1 MAGLRSVL
9 RVSFFHP
16 TLLQLF
22 ILCHLDMT
30 KANMYTYFID
40 NQQALTHRS
49 VVFGLRELNA
59 TETAD
64 ACSSSAVQRLPI
76 TDQRM
81 NFTANYELRTYTSGC
96 YYLDSKNQWQADG
109 VVVGAL
115 TDHYQTQCFSTH
127 LTTFAGGFIVLPA
140 PVNWNYVFANAD
152 FAKNKTIYITL
163 MVICVLYILLVIF
176 ARLKDRKDLQKVRV
190 DRRFSFI
197 TAITP
202 IASPF
207 LVGRHATAR
216 QSEE

>member
-9 RVSFFHP
+9 RVSSFHP

-49 VVFGLRELNA
+49 VVFGLRELNT

-64 ACSSSAVQRLPI
+64 ACSNSAAQRLPI

-109 VVVGAL
+109 VVVGSL

-197 TAITP
+197 TAMKHP
-202 IASPF
+202 LSLSF
-207 LVGRHATAR
+207 LVGCHATA
-216 QSEE
+216 